1 MTKDEA
7 VAYIIKQLEKEIDL
21 SEVENIDVEKVIES
35 MKREVA

>member
-35 MKREVA
+35 MKKEVA

>member
-21 SEVENIDVEKVIES
+21 SEVENIDVEKV
-35 MKREVA
+35 KGVV